1 MPVLNFASRVVFTAA
16 LAPCLWLTEDNGD
29 KNGAALGGEGGAR
42 GAGTRRGR
50 GEKCPV
56 KHQGRP
62 CPKWDGNYSL
72 HRLSSGE
79 TEARSVLWGG
89 GKVHGSPLPLPQHP
103 QGNVPNNSSPA
114 VMYLPAAGQ

>member
-1 MPVLNFASRVVFTAA
+1 MGR
-16 LAPCLWLTEDNGD
+16 
-29 KNGAALGGEGGAR
+29 K
-42 GAGTRRGR
+42 R

-56 KHQGRP
+56 KYQGRP

-79 TEARSVLWGG
+79 TEAHRVLWGG
-89 GKVHGSPLPLPQHP
+89 GRKAHGSSLPLPQHP
-103 QGNVPNNSSPA
+103 LGNVPNNSLPA